1 MAYTVI
7 LHIPSTDPVLAEIE
21 ELPKPSDNFVLV
33 TNMRARDG
41 TQLSYV
47 DAEAETFIMP
57 WHRLTFIEVLPSED
71 ERAKVLKF
79 FRE

>member
-1 MAYTVI
+1 VAYTVI
-7 LHIPSTDPVLAEIE
+7 LHIPSADPVLAEME
-21 ELPKPSDNFVLV
+21 ELPKPNDSFVV
-33 TNMRARDG
+33 VRNMRTRDG
-41 TQLSYV
+41 NQLSYI
-47 DAEAETFIMP
+47 DPDAETFILP